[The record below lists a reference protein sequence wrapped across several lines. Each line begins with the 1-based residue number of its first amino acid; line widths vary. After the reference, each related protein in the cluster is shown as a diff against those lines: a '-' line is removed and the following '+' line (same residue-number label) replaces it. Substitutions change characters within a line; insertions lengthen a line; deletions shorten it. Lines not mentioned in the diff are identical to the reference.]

1 MTPAPGNA
9 TRRRLVLPGRLMV
22 LTAFFAA
29 CAADTGSQSAV
40 DRHVDPLVLGLIGPA
55 QLLPGTR
62 LVIEGEGFAHPD
74 YGPTRVELRGD
85 GVDLARELEWVSER
99 RLELVVDRELFDA
112 LGGSGSFEGGAR
124 LVHPHRTADV
134 VRTSR
139 PIGARFELDETLPP
153 PAGVS
158 VPATVYVND
167 PIRVEGGGILLGGE
181 EGETRA
187 RVWGCF
193 FPDGSSGCASVEPVE
208 VPVTAETAAG
218 RAAGA
223 FLFEPSIAGVG
234 PGVFRG
240 SVQLL
245 NAHGESGSGARIEGD
260 THTVEIRVLP
270 PVVHDVSVL
279 AASLGQYVEIE
290 GGGFVGASAEGVT
303 LLEVRATFRSTAS
316 GNERSLDVVLVPE
329 YRSGRRVRYVLSE
342 EDALGEALSLR
353 RERGRITG
361 TIQPVVRWG
370 PQEARGEAVPFAF
383 DLAPVKQVVYLSFQ
397 PSYVESLRLFGMRAA
412 DLLVRERIVTS
423 ASEPYRGIN
432 LEIRTDVPEDFALY
446 AHVDLA
452 GPDPNGTGLFG
463 YDNSPGKDTNNLR
476 LHDRIGGVN
485 ATTQLDGYPGY
496 GGVFVESFIGF
507 SEHPGAIADPL
518 PGASPLFDALFDPF
532 RPDRGGRPVTAEELR
547 GPLPVIRDGN
557 ECPARGSFR
566 EGQIACAIWALGNL
580 VGTTVAHEIG
590 HSLGLAN
597 PHGEGFHNDGDLPG
611 RLMDSGGARPFEER
625 AVIAGGE
632 AGVFCSDSY
641 DYLREIM
648 PGDEDDPL
656 FTRPSCF

>member
-1 MTPAPGNA
+1 MTSLIDRSAVLLA
-9 TRRRLVLPGRLMV
+9 LLV
-22 LTAFFAA
+22 A
-29 CAADTGSQSAV
+29 CAADTGPQPNV
-40 DRHVDPLVLGLIGPA
+40 DRHVDPLVLEQVGPA

-74 YGPTRVELRGD
+74 YGPTRIEIRGGD
-85 GVDLARELEWVSER
+85 VDLARELEWVSEE

-112 LGGSGSFEGGAR
+112 LGGGGDFEGGAR

-134 VRTSR
+134 VRASR
-139 PIGARFELDETLPP
+139 PIGVRFDLDETLSPP
-153 PAGVS
+153 S
-158 VPATVYVND
+158 RLDVPAAVYVND
-167 PIRVEGGGILLGGE
+167 PIPVDGGGILLGGA
-181 EGETRA
+181 EGETLA

-193 FPDGSSGCASVEPVE
+193 FPDGSSGCVSVEPVE
-208 VPVTAETAAG
+208 VTVSAESAG
-218 RAAGA
+218 VRTAGA
-223 FLFEPSIAGVG
+223 FLFAPSIAGVG

-240 SVQLL
+240 SVQLV
-245 NAHGESGSGARIEGD
+245 NAHGDPGAGRRIEGD
-260 THTVEIRVLP
+260 THTVELRVLAP
-270 PVVHDVSVL
+270 AVHDVSVL
-279 AASLGQYVEIE
+279 AASLGQYVDIE
-290 GGGFVGASAEGVT
+290 GGGFVSGSSDGVT
-303 LLEVRATFRSTAS
+303 LLEVRATFRSSAS
-316 GNERSLDVVLVPE
+316 GNERTIDVVLVPE
-329 YRSGRRVRYVLSE
+329 YQTGRRVRYVLSE

-370 PQEARGEAVPFAF
+370 SQEARGDAVPFAF
-383 DLAPVKQVVYLSFQ
+383 DLAPLKQVVYLSFQ

-412 DLLVRERIVTS
+412 DPLVREQIVAA

-432 LEIRTDVPEDFALY
+432 LEFRTEVPSDFALY

-518 PGASPLFDALFDPF
+518 PGASPLFDAVFDPF

-547 GPLPVIRDGN
+547 EPLPVIRDGN
-557 ECPARGSFR
+557 ECPAPSSFR
-566 EGQIACAIWALGNL
+566 EGQIACAIWVLGNL
-580 VGTTVAHEIG
+580 VGTTVAHEVG

-625 AVIAGGE
+625 AVISGGE
-632 AGVFCSDSY
+632 AGVFCADSY
-641 DYLREIM
+641 EYLHEIM
-648 PGDEDDPL
+648 PGEEDDPL